1 MRKFVLLKLLDV
13 HVWPHVSDIL
23 PRVYVA
29 SVVLRV
35 VVDLAVVH
43 VVPPSHESCT
53 QIFGEPLVAS
63 ARASRR
69 T

>member
-1 MRKFVLLKLLDV
+1 MLKLPEV
-13 HVWPHVSDIL
+13 HVRPHMSELL

-29 SVVLRV
+29 SVVLRF
-35 VVDLAVVH
+35 VVDLAVVQ